1 MRSLLVRRCS
11 RAVALTPSIING
23 RFNRP
28 SERRGISWRAVPP
41 GTKSGSSMPRP
52 RAKPSRSSWSASSC
66 VKVLYQ
72 LSFGKPCSSSSVLQC
87 HAPVVPFCVLS
98 NILTSGLLESRSD
111 ILRLVSRGA
120 YTTPTNKNDQRHF
133 WFMRLAMAVPF
144 AAIAF
149 TKIPVATTIGS

>member
-1 MRSLLVRRCS
+1 MRSLRVRRCS
-11 RAVALTPSIING
+11 RTAALNPSIING

-149 TKIPVATTIGS
+149 TKIPVATTFGS